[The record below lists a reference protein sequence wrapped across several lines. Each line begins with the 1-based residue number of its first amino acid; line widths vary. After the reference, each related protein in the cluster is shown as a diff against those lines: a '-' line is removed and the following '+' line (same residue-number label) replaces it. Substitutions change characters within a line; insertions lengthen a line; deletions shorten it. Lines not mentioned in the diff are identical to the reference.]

1 MAENQI
7 KIFNSL
13 EATYAGHIARGL
25 PVDEALN
32 FIFSALTPQDL
43 AEITN
48 RTSNYMSMIKTGKR
62 QPTQEMQESVYNWY
76 LKVSEMPVDSDTV
89 QGLVPIYT
97 ADDVRTLTNLQ
108 REMMVAS
115 QALFDKYRREMTS
128 TLRAIR
134 SSAPDGVDF
143 STEVDQN
150 VNGGVLPRRDGYTIV
165 RTPNGTQKYERTEPD
180 DYYNEDGDLMSV
192 NERLLRARQKN

>member
-97 ADDVRTLTNLQ
+97 ADDVRT
-108 REMMVAS
+108 
-115 QALFDKYRREMTS
+115 
-128 TLRAIR
+128 
-134 SSAPDGVDF
+134 
-143 STEVDQN
+143 
-150 VNGGVLPRRDGYTIV
+150 
-165 RTPNGTQKYERTEPD
+165 
-180 DYYNEDGDLMSV
+180 
-192 NERLLRARQKN
+192 